1 MVKRKV
7 PPKEEPVYFEY
18 NIKNPAQLSPP
29 SDANDRLDSLAAV
42 IAFAEG
48 DIGPAKVLQVAQTY
62 HTFITT
68 RGTH

>member
-1 MVKRKV
+1 MR
-7 PPKEEPVYFEY
+7 PKKPRPQRIEQVEYVVQEP
-18 NIKNPAQLSPP
+18 PP